1 MPIFVRS
8 AVLKTAHFIP
18 KSAGQNM
25 SHVNNAVKKTS
36 NGKLKRGGENMK
48 RDKLL
53 AKLLETLV
61 IKALKQEGKEPTTE
75 NVEAFIDNAL
85 KEIEEENK

>member
-1 MPIFVRS
+1 M
-8 AVLKTAHFIP
+8 LKTGHVIQ
-18 KSAGQNM
+18 KSAGQNQNTC
-25 SHVNNAVKKTS
+25 HVNNAVKKIS
-36 NGKLKRGGENMK
+36 NGKLKKGDENMK

-61 IKALKQEGKEPTTE
+61 VKALKQEGKEPTTE

>member
-1 MPIFVRS
+1 MPNFVRL
-8 AVLKTAHFIP
+8 AVLKTVHFIP
-18 KSAGQNM
+18 KSVGQNM
-25 SHVNNAVKKTS
+25 SHVNNAVKKIS

>member
-1 MPIFVRS
+1 
-8 AVLKTAHFIP
+8 
-18 KSAGQNM
+18 
-25 SHVNNAVKKTS
+25 
-36 NGKLKRGGENMK
+36 MK

-53 AKLLETLV
+53 AKLLENLV